1 MFTGTSDGR
10 VVKLENGEIETIA
23 RFGSGP
29 CSKLVMPHSESC
41 PFPPDVTFTVGE
53 LLTIWQTGHAV
64 VSPWFLIAG
73 WSSGLGVPSPWL
85 SLWCLCF
92 PVGHW
97 SCDWV
102 VLVLCPL
109 IIPFSLWLPCGN
121 LISVGGA
128 ALYKDRGFVTVGG
141 LRVIP

>member
-41 PFPPDVTFTVGE
+41 PFPPDVTFSVGE

-64 VSPWFLIAG
+64 VSPWFLIVG
-73 WSSGLGVPSPWL
+73 WSSGLGVPTRALGCHSDVFAFQL
-85 SLWCLCF
+85 GI
-92 PVGHW
+92 GH
-97 SCDWV
+97 
-102 VLVLCPL
+102 
-109 IIPFSLWLPCGN
+109 
-121 LISVGGA
+121 
-128 ALYKDRGFVTVGG
+128 VTE
-141 LRVIP
+141 